1 MKLDIEFK
9 YKDAHPDSIIC
20 TVNYNNKVYKSE
32 ASQILSF
39 MCIAVH
45 EINPFLPHCRYIAF
59 SIYLVVSPRQD
70 GMPKKRWRKKRSESE
85 TKKGRLT

>member
-9 YKDAHPDSIIC
+9 YKDAHPDPIIC

-32 ASQILSF
+32 GFYHL
-39 MCIAVH
+39 C